1 MGIDL
6 NNWWGQI
13 RGIFDSIRFELG
25 STNLS
30 LGALIQ
36 TALYLLLIYVLTHY
50 FNEFLKKRLLTGFIL
65 EKGVRAIISNAVSY
79 SAGFLVL
86 LIVLQTSGVNLS
98 SLAVLGGAI
107 GFGIGLGLQDLTRN
121 LVSGFTLL
129 VERKVKIGDF
139 VEFGDIKGYVRE
151 VSPRALVVKLIDG
164 ASVIIPNSKLIESHV
179 INYYYE
185 TEAVRLTLTVGVAY
199 GSDPVAVTETL
210 LLAAYGAERI
220 LQQPRAEVIFAEFGD
235 NALVFEL
242 WVWIRARDYG
252 DRFQIL
258 SPLRFLVDYYCRQ
271 NEITIAFPQQDL
283 WLKNPEAIAQALG
296 REPAPVTI
304 SPKPV
309 SRAISIAQTLKSIP
323 YFESL
328 NDLELRQLIEI
339 GQVQTLNPQEVLF
352 RENDPG
358 DALYLVLSGGVQ
370 VYTEKLNRVLR
381 ELAPG
386 QVFGELALLLGA
398 PRSASVRALEKTLLF
413 VIRHEHLERLL
424 RQHPDFQADLL
435 QALERHQEELESR
448 KQELIDKGLIG
459 KTEAETGLMTWV
471 QGRLKSLFNF

>member
-6 NNWWGQI
+6 NNGLRQI
-13 RGIFDSIRFELG
+13 WEIFSSIRFELG
-25 STNLS
+25 SSHLS
-30 LGALIQ
+30 LSALLQ
-36 TALYLLLIYVLTHY
+36 TLLYLLLIYVLTYY

-65 EKGVRAIISNAVSY
+65 EKGVRAIVANAVSY
-79 SAGFLVL
+79 SAGFLIF

-98 SLAVLGGAI
+98 SLTVLGGAL

-139 VEFGDIKGYVRE
+139 VEFGDVKGYVRE
-151 VSPRALVVKLIDG
+151 VSPRTLVVKLIDG
-164 ASVIIPNSKLIESHV
+164 SSVIIPNSKLMESQV

-185 TEAVRLTLTVGVAY
+185 TEVVRLTLTVGVAY
-199 GSDPVAVTETL
+199 GSDPVRVMETL

-220 LQQPRAEVIFAEFGD
+220 LQKPRAEVIFAEFGD
-235 NALVFEL
+235 NALIFEL
-242 WVWIRARDYG
+242 WVWVRSPDYG

-258 SPLRFLVDYYCRQ
+258 SSLRFLVDYYCRQ
-271 NEITIAFPQQDL
+271 NEITIAFPQRDL

-296 REPAPVTI
+296 REPAPVALIAKPLSPQI
-304 SPKPV
+304 SLAK
-309 SRAISIAQTLKSIP
+309 TLQSIP
-323 YFESL
+323 YFEDL
-328 NDLELRQLIEI
+328 NELELRQLLEI
-339 GQVQTLNPQEVLF
+339 GQLQTLSPQEVLF
-352 RENDPG
+352 RECDPG
-358 DALYLVLSGGVQ
+358 DALYIILSGRVE

-386 QVFGELALLLGA
+386 EVFGELALLLGT

-413 VIRHEHLERLL
+413 SIRQEQLERLL
-424 RQHPDFQADLL
+424 RRHPDFQAALL
-435 QALERHQEELESR
+435 QALERHQEELERR
-448 KQELIDKGLIG
+448 KQELIDKGLIC

-471 QGRLKSLFNF
+471 QERLKSLFNF